1 MELVACQ
8 SSIYNIQLCAMLK
21 KFHFNSV
28 PSLSIRCKMKKKMG
42 LPQNCLY
49 TWWCVTFVTQMELSI
64 IRTTLLTD
72 PEYVIHHQVAFHMCN
87 MHIDYYVLPEQSLWM
102 LAENRLMPK
111 FYLDVELMTS
121 SAFSYN
127 IRFCGVLSK
136 LHFHAGWS
144 SGFRQKVTMVSTR
157 TACVTMPC
165 EIHNQM

>member
-1 MELVACQ
+1 MQCWRNFI
-8 SSIYNIQLCAMLK
+8 SIQCHLWALDAK
-21 KFHFNSV
+21 W
-28 PSLSIRCKMKKKMG
+28 KKKMG

-49 TWWCVTFVTQMELSI
+49 TWWCVKFVTQMELSI

-111 FYLDVELMTS
+111 FYLDVGLMTS